1 MTDADGEPGA
11 ACLVASITQTNPA
24 LITVVDEQRH
34 GLEVGDIVSL
44 TSCVGCDALNERELK
59 VLRVCSPYSYEV
71 DADASQTT
79 PYVSSGY
86 AQHKKGGKVINHKPY
101 GSQFDDDAFLRCDFA
116 KFERP
121 GTLHNAF
128 TALRKWRA
136 QNNGAFPADKD
147 VDAVVAL
154 FEKTSE
160 DKCEEICRSLAL
172 TSAGDLSPMAA
183 FLGGVAGQEVL
194 KACTGKFAPVC
205 ASVLSHRR
213 RRGWTPSPRH
223 TVANAGLPVPLPRL
237 LGSAT

>member
-1 MTDADGEPGA
+1 M
-11 ACLVASITQTNPA
+11 
-24 LITVVDEQRH
+24 
-34 GLEVGDIVSL
+34 
-44 TSCVGCDALNERELK
+44 
-59 VLRVCSPYSYEV
+59 LRVCSPYSYEV
-71 DADASQTT
+71 DADASTTT

-86 AQHKKGGKVINHKPY
+86 AQHKKGGKVIQHKPY
-101 GSQFDDDAFLRCDFA
+101 GSSFDDDAFLRVDFA

-136 QNNGAFPADKD
+136 QNSGAFPADSD

-160 DKCEEICRSLAL
+160 DKCEEICRDLAR

-194 KACTGKFAPVC
+194 KACTGKFAPVLWQRPFF
-205 ASVLSHRR
+205 VDTRR
-213 RRGWTPSPRH
+213 RRQRRSPSTSTTTAWKRYLSQQTALPRTTRTTPS
-223 TVANAGLPVPLPRL
+223 ALF
-237 LGSAT
+237 SAVTWSPNWLH

>member
-1 MTDADGEPGA
+1 M
-11 ACLVASITQTNPA
+11 
-24 LITVVDEQRH
+24 
-34 GLEVGDIVSL
+34 SL

-71 DADASQTT
+71 DADASTTT

-101 GSQFDDDAFLRCDFA
+101 GSQCDDDAFLRVDFA

-128 TALRKWRA
+128 TALRTWRSR
-136 QNNGAFPADKD
+136 NNGAFPSEKD

-154 FEKTSE
+154 FDKTSE
-160 DKCEEICRSLAL
+160 DKCEGICRDLAR

-194 KACTGKFAPVC
+194 KACTGKFAPVRIQRPIFADTRGV
-205 ASVLSHRR
+205 AS
-213 RRGWTPSPRH
+213 T
-223 TVANAGLPVPLPRL
+223 A
-237 LGSAT
+237 